1 MENKSKFLQIFSPA
15 IITGG
20 LIALFLSGK
29 IIDIPQGT
37 AKGGIIAGMGVF
49 IIIISV
55 VAINYLILRLLESN
69 KKKALT

>member
-15 IITGG
+15 IITGS

-37 AKGGIIAGMGVF
+37 AKACF
-49 IIIISV
+49 YNDY
-55 VAINYLILRLLESN
+55 INSCY
-69 KKKALT
+69 